1 MAFSF
6 KKATF
11 LDIGFIYIRLKLVN
25 LFLIT
30 ILFTQKE
37 GGGMKRKYENN
48 KEKTKRKRKRRIN
61 REEKVGGRCG
71 WREEER

>member
-1 MAFSF
+1 
-6 KKATF
+6 
-11 LDIGFIYIRLKLVN
+11 
-25 LFLIT
+25 
-30 ILFTQKE
+30 
-37 GGGMKRKYENN
+37 MKRKYENN